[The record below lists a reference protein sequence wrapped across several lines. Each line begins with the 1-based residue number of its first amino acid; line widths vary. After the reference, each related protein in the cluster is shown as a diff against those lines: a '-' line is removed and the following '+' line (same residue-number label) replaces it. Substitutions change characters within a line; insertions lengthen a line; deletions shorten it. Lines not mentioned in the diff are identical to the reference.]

1 MDVLGFQPQTLIL
14 AYTLLKYKP
23 KLRCTAWL
31 SLKPIVKNKF
41 ILLIVLLASPAIL
54 FAQQKFSI
62 SGYVKDAFSGESLIG
77 STVIVKELGKG
88 VNTNEY
94 GFYSI
99 SLPAGKY
106 QIVASYLG
114 FKPIS
119 DTINLNKN
127 IKRNFFLKTE
137 KKPNKCPEL

>member
-1 MDVLGFQPQTLIL
+1 M
-14 AYTLLKYKP
+14 
-23 KLRCTAWL
+23 
-31 SLKPIVKNKF
+31 KNKF
-41 ILLIVLLASPAIL
+41 ILILALVVSPTFL

-62 SGYVKDAFSGESLIG
+62 SCYVKDAFSGETLIG
-77 STVIVKELGKG
+77 STVVIKELGKG

-106 QIVASYLG
+106 QIIASFLG

-119 DTINLNKN
+119 DTLN
-127 IKRNFFLKTE
+127 
-137 KKPNKCPEL
+137 

>member
-1 MDVLGFQPQTLIL
+1 MKNRFF
-14 AYTLLKYKP
+14 LL
-23 KLRCTAWL
+23 L
-31 SLKPIVKNKF
+31 
-41 ILLIVLLASPAIL
+41 VLLVSPALL
-54 FAQQKFSI
+54 FGQQKFSI

-77 STVIVKELGKG
+77 STVVVKELGKG

-127 IKRNFFLKTE
+127 IKMVNSIMK
-137 KKPNKCPEL
+137 N

>member
-1 MDVLGFQPQTLIL
+1 
-14 AYTLLKYKP
+14 
-23 KLRCTAWL
+23 
-31 SLKPIVKNKF
+31 VKNKF
-41 ILLIVLLASPAIL
+41 ILILALVVSPTFL

-62 SGYVKDAFSGESLIG
+62 SGYVKDAFSGETLIG
-77 STVIVKELGKG
+77 STVVIKELGKG

-106 QIVASYLG
+106 QIIASFLG

-119 DTINLNKN
+119 DTLN
-127 IKRNFFLKTE
+127 
-137 KKPNKCPEL
+137 